1 MEAVRHGG
9 AMASVYSS
17 QDEGITLQLSLEI
30 NKKLQAV
37 LEETLIKN
45 ITLKE
50 NMDTL
55 GQEIARLSVEL
66 GSLKKAGQL
75 DRG

>member
-66 GSLKKAGQL
+66 SSLKKAGQL